1 MDGFEVRTTISAR
14 AGEVWRRVTTRA
26 GINDELM
33 PIVRMT
39 IPGPMRGRTI
49 ADVAAGSHLG
59 RSWLLFLGLV
69 PFDYDDIGIA
79 ELEPGRRFVE
89 RSSMLSMRSWE
100 HERTVARNH
109 DGCELR
115 DRVAFDL
122 RGLLAVVP
130 GLDHGLRFLLR
141 ALFRHR
147 HRRVVRY
154 FGAAVRNARTN

>member
-14 AGEVWRRVTTRA
+14 ADEVWRRVTTPA

-59 RSWLLFLGLV
+59 RNWLLFLGLV

-89 RSSMLSMRSWE
+89 RSSMLSVKSWE
-100 HERTVARNH
+100 HERTVAPNH

-154 FGAAVRNARTN
+154 FGATVRNARTN